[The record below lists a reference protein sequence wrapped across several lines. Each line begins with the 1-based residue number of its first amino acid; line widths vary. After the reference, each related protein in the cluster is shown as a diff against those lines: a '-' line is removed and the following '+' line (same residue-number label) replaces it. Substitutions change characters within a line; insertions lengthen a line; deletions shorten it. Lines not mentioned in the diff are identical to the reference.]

1 MSMKQI
7 FAILFLLCMTAPVWS
22 QQDADIKKNTKLL
35 VYYFHIT
42 NRCQTCTKIEAT
54 TKKILEQDYKTQ
66 IENGTIIFKS
76 FNVDLPENKDL
87 VKKYQAYGATLAFN
101 YVVSEKEAGIEDL
114 TGMAF
119 SKINNEALFTK
130 ELKAK
135 IDEALM

>member
-1 MSMKQI
+1 MKNLI
-7 FAILFLLCMTAPVWS
+7 SFALLFCFAIPGWS

-54 TKKILEQDYKTQ
+54 TKKILNEQYAAQ

-76 FNVDLPENKDL
+76 FNVDLPENKEL
-87 VKKYQAYGATLAFN
+87 VKKYQAYGATLAFT
-101 YVVSEKEAGIEDL
+101 YIVSGKEAGNEDL

-119 SKINNEALFTK
+119 QKIGNEEAFTK
-130 ELKAK
+130 ELKSK
-135 IDEALM
+135 IDEAIK